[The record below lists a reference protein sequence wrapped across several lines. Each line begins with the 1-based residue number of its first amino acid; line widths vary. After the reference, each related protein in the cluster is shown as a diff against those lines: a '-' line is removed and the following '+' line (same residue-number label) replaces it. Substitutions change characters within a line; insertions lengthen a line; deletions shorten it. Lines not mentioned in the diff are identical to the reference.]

1 MMGEPNRRSD
11 YVEALFAR
19 EDDVLIELR
28 REIAGRGMPEIYV
41 SAEVGRVLQVLLR
54 SVRATRVLEIGTLAG
69 YSAIW
74 MARALPVDGTLLSLE
89 IDPDRAVLARRMVE
103 RAGLEEKVEVRVGDA
118 RQEMAALAAD
128 QRNDFDAVFIDAD
141 KESYPEYLDHA
152 LRLVRPGGLILAD
165 NAFWNDR
172 VLGSDE
178 TPGDET
184 RDDATDA
191 MRLFN
196 RRLAGEAALTATVL
210 PVRDGLAVAVV
221 AS

>member
-1 MMGEPNRRSD
+1 MGDSNPRSD
-11 YVEALFAR
+11 YVEALFAP
-19 EDDVLIELR
+19 EDDVLLDLR

-54 SVRATRVLEIGTLAG
+54 SVGAARVLEIGTLGG

-74 MARALPVDGTLLSLE
+74 MARALPADGTLLSLE
-89 IDPDRAVLARRMVE
+89 IDPDRAALARRMVK
-103 RAGLEEKVEVRVGDA
+103 RAGLEEKVEVRLGDA
-118 RQEMAALAAD
+118 RKEMAALAAD
-128 QRNDFDAVFIDAD
+128 RGNAFDAVFIDAD

-165 NAFWNDR
+165 NAFWSDR

-178 TPGDET
+178 PPGDGT
-184 RDDATDA
+184 RDDATEA

-196 RRLAGEAALTATVL
+196 RRLADEAALTATVL